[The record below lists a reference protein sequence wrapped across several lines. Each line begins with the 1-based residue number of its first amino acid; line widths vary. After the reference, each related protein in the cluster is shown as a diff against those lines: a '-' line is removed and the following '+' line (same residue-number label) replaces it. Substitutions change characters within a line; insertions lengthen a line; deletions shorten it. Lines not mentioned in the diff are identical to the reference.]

1 MKMRFLFVVVLWT
14 ACVAGCCSNN
24 CPNTR
29 ISLCYDPD
37 LIARE
42 DDLQELRIVDVFDG
56 GHPFVDEI
64 VSCLKRDDFPP
75 RSYTFC
81 GILCYVVCEVNGVPA
96 CVAEILQDGK
106 TVYISVPF
114 GSEPGMVYKKDGSY
128 FVKDD
133 LTPIAHPCYSI
144 PELVEKVSCLVSDS
158 FKEQERSGCHKVE
171 LFKPSDR

>member
-1 MKMRFLFVVVLWT
+1 MKIHLLFVAILSVV
-14 ACVAGCCSNN
+14 CVAGCCSA
-24 CPNTR
+24 TR

-64 VSCLKRDDFPP
+64 VSCLKRDDFP
-75 RSYTFC
+75 RGRYTFC
-81 GILCYVVCEVNGVPA
+81 GILCHVVCETNGVPA

-106 TVYISVPF
+106 TVYICVPF
-114 GSEPGMVYKKDGSY
+114 GSKPGMVYKKNGSY

-133 LTPIAHPCYSI
+133 LTPLAPPCYSI

-158 FKEQERSGCHKVE
+158 FRDQERSGYNKVN
-171 LFKPSDR
+171 LFPKQSD

>member
-1 MKMRFLFVVVLWT
+1 MKIHLLFVAILSVV
-14 ACVAGCCSNN
+14 CVAGCCSA
-24 CPNTR
+24 TR

-37 LIARE
+37 RIARE

-64 VSCLKRDDFPP
+64 VSCLKRDDFP
-75 RSYTFC
+75 RGSYTFC
-81 GILCYVVCEVNGVPA
+81 GILCHVVCETNGVPA

-114 GSEPGMVYKKDGSY
+114 GSKPGMVYKKNGSY

-133 LTPIAHPCYSI
+133 LTPLAPPCYSI

-158 FKEQERSGCHKVE
+158 FRDQERSGYNKVN
-171 LFKPSDR
+171 LFPKQSD